1 MFFAGDEFLNS
12 QQGNNNAY
20 CQDNEISWLNWSDLA
35 RNREHFE
42 FVKFMIAFRKAHDPV
57 RRSGTEGAFGLPPVL
72 VMKPGT
78 AGEDGSPRTGSN
90 ILCIIYSGKHA
101 EKAPEKAKEKP
112 SRVPRTAVGAAV
124 LNAVETKTS
133 AGAKKESPAAEFVP
147 ELWDDAAG
155 IAVNV
160 FWEPQEITLPELPE
174 GVSWYAAADT
184 SGALI
189 PEKCAADGAYKEI
202 RGRKLTLGP
211 RSVIV
216 FTARA

>member
-1 MFFAGDEFLNS
+1 MYDVTVIGPALIDVLAAPFSMEAMARDSRYLDQIRMSFGGDALNES
-12 QQGNNNAY
+12 AVLTRLGKKVQL
-20 CQDNEISWLNWSDLA
+20 ISK
-35 RNREHFE
+35 
-42 FVKFMIAFRKAHDPV
+42 V
-57 RRSGTEGAFGLPPVL
+57 GADE
-72 VMKPGT
+72 
-78 AGEDGSPRTGSN
+78 AGSPRTGSN
-90 ILCIIYSGKHA
+90 ILCVIYSGK
-101 EKAPEKAKEKP
+101 
-112 SRVPRTAVGAAV
+112 
-124 LNAVETKTS
+124 
-133 AGAKKESPAAEFVP
+133 KESSGTVFVP
-147 ELWDDAAG
+147 KLWDDASG

-160 FWEPQEITLPELPE
+160 FWEPQEVTLPELPD